1 VQTVALSWQHSGEL
15 AAAAAAV
22 GGVAALS
29 SRPRVRAV
37 GAFLR
42 EAAVIGVLYGLWQL
56 AGRLSGLSTDDA
68 FRRARWIAGFE
79 RDVGLPAEHSAQQ
92 LILGHPLIVQVANLY
107 YATMHFT
114 MLFVFLFW
122 LFVRH
127 RTQYRP
133 VRSVLA
139 LTTLCCLLV
148 QLVPVAPPRM
158 LPGIV
163 DTAALYDQ
171 SVYSNGLAV
180 DQLSA
185 MPSVHV
191 AWAVFIGYYA
201 WRVSP
206 SRWRYLGWAHGVL
219 TVLVVVVTGNHW
231 WLDGIVAVLLLVLC
245 AWLVVGVRR
254 AWLAG
259 VARVR
264 SRGVTAEP
272 LEPAL
277 AESAPSAQR

>member
-22 GGVAALS
+22 GGLAALAT
-29 SRPRVRAV
+29 RPRVRAV

-68 FRRARWIAGFE
+68 FRRAHWIAGFE
-79 RDVGLPAEHSAQQ
+79 RDLALPAEHSVQHV
-92 LILGHPLIVQVANLY
+92 ILGHSLIVQTANLY

-127 RTQYRP
+127 RERYRL

-148 QLVPVAPPRM
+148 QLIPVAPPRM
-158 LPGIV
+158 LPGVV
-163 DTAALYDQ
+163 DTAMQYGQ

-191 AWAVFIGYYA
+191 AWAVFVGYYA

-206 SRWRYLGWAHGVL
+206 SRWRYLGWAHAVL

-245 AWLVVGVRR
+245 AWAVVAARR
-254 AWLAG
+254 LWSAGGARLRARRMPAEALA
-259 VARVR
+259 
-264 SRGVTAEP
+264 
-272 LEPAL
+272 PAL
-277 AESAPSAQR
+277 VESAPSPQR